1 MARYVVLFDWTDQG
15 VRNASET
22 VQRVGQA
29 RSAWEPRN
37 VRIEA
42 IYWTL
47 GDHDIVAVIDAPDD
61 ATMAASLLQ
70 LAGAGNVRTKTLRA
84 FDESE
89 MQSLLGQL
97 G

>member
-1 MARYVVLFDWTDQG
+1 MARYVVLIDWTDQG
-15 VRNASET
+15 VRNASDT
-22 VQRVGQA
+22 LQRVGQA
-29 RSAWEPRN
+29 RSAWEPRG
-37 VRIEA
+37 VRIET

-47 GDHDIVAVIDAPDD
+47 GDHDIVAVINAPDD

-84 FDESE
+84 FDETE

>member
-15 VRNASET
+15 VRNAKDT

-29 RSAWEPRN
+29 RTAWEPRG

-42 IYWTL
+42 LYWTL
-47 GDHDIVAVIDAPDD
+47 GDHDIVGVVDAPDD
-61 ATMAASLLQ
+61 ATLAAALLQ
-70 LAGAGNVRTKTLRA
+70 LAGSGNVRTKTLRA
-84 FDESE
+84 FDEGE
-89 MQSLLGQL
+89 MQALLGQL

>member
-15 VRNASET
+15 VRNAKET
-22 VQRVGQA
+22 VQRVAQA
-29 RSAWEPRN
+29 RTAFQSMGVN
-37 VRIEA
+37 IET

-47 GDHDIVAVIDAPDD
+47 GDHDIVGVFDAPDD
-61 ATMAASLLQ
+61 ATLAAALLR

-84 FDESE
+84 FDEGE
-89 MQSLLGQL
+89 MGTILGQL

>member
-15 VRNASET
+15 VRTAKDSP
-22 VQRVGQA
+22 QRVAQA
-29 RSAWEPRN
+29 REAFRQRGVE
-37 VRIEA
+37 IET

-47 GDHDIVAVIDAPDD
+47 GNHDFVATVSAPDD
-61 ATMAASLLQ
+61 QTLAAVLLQ
-70 LAGAGNVRTKTLRA
+70 LAGSGNVRSTTLRA

-89 MQSLLGQL
+89 VGGIMGQL